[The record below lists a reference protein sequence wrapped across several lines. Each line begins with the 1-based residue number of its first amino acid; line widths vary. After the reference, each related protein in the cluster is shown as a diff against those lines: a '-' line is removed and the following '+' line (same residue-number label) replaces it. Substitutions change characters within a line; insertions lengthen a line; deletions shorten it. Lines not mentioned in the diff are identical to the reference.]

1 MDEQNEFNR
10 NQTGLEDRERPN
22 LDDDRLNYDEEFASE
37 AVKED
42 DIQDELMNIE
52 DRTDDPD
59 LKNVYGWIGVAL
71 TLISFFIAP
80 LIFAIVGIILGFVAR
95 RGNARILGNFAIG
108 IGVVS
113 ILVRLFLLPLM

>member
-80 LIFAIVGIILGFVAR
+80 FIFAIVGIILGFVAR